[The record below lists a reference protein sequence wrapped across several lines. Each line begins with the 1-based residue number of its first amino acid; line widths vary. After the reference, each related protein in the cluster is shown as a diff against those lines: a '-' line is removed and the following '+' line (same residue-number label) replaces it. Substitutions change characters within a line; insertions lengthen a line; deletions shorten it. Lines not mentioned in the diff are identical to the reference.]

1 MVMDMKVFKTYEELM
16 LYLLKN
22 YDVSI
27 PRKVKK
33 WLMSVPIHAVEF
45 RVSMLEGVLVIERVS
60 YIWQGSKAIE
70 YVERKLFPL
79 SR

>member
-1 MVMDMKVFKTYEELM
+1 MVMNMKVFKTYEELM

-27 PRKVKK
+27 PKKVKK

-45 RVSMLEGVLVIERVS
+45 RVSEVDNLLIVERVS
-60 YIWQGSKAIE
+60 YIWQNNRSME
-70 YVERKLFPL
+70 YVERKIFPL